1 MYDLSYC
8 DDSELPPFYQESEEC
23 KTLFEARKNS
33 GLLAFFTALETLAAS
48 PALTLLLFIT
58 AFLVCL
64 KTIQLVDRRERRIQR
79 RKLHERMPAP
89 ETSDR

>member
-1 MYDLSYC
+1 MHDLSYC

-23 KTLFEARKNS
+23 QTLFEARKNS
-33 GLLAFFTALETLAAS
+33 SLLAFFTALEALASS
-48 PALTLLLFIT
+48 PVLTLLLFIT

-64 KTIQLVDRRERRIQR
+64 KAIQLADRHGKRIQR